1 MKCMRLEDVLVLYI
15 IQVQE
20 MEKQGKY
27 CEVERLYVIVEEFD
41 FVIIM
46 YKKYKLYDDMI
57 CLVGK
62 YYLDFFSDIYL
73 YLGKELEVEG

>member
-1 MKCMRLEDVLVLYI
+1 M
-15 IQVQE
+15 
-20 MEKQGKY
+20 
-27 CEVERLYVIVEEFD
+27 IVEEFD